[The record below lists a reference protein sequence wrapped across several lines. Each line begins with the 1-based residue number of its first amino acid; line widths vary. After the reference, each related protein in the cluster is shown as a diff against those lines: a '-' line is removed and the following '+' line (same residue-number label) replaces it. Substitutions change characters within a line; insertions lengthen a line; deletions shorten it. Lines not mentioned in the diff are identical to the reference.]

1 MKRDDL
7 QNKAAFLFETFNEF
21 FNAKVD
27 FILSELKE
35 NSTLNRNSISDLLLE
50 VHNRSGTMTKY
61 SYPCHFCHNLVD
73 NCVACDLL
81 VEEINSYKS

>member
-1 MKRDDL
+1 MKRNDL

-27 FILSELKE
+27 LIFAELKE
-35 NSTLNRNSISDLLLE
+35 NSTLNKDSISELLLD
-50 VHNRSGTMTKY
+50 VHNRSATITKY
-61 SYPCHFCHNLVD
+61 SYPCHFCHNLED

-81 VEEINSYKS
+81 VKEIESYK